1 MKTEADKT
9 GTFFVYRYC
18 RQKSRFMRIKLAIA
32 LSLLPVLLSAQEH
45 VTVKGRIINEQ
56 GEAVEY
62 VQFGVPK
69 LQIGSIS
76 AADGR
81 FEIDM
86 PCDTLEFF
94 HVSYQPAAYP
104 VTGPDDDVVIVLHGR
119 ELPPAVSI
127 GGNTK
132 EKYLMRPGTNVLKNM
147 GVISTVLRSEHPSGR
162 EIGSVAQAKK
172 PFLVQ
177 DILFTVHS
185 NHIPDCVASINIYRI
200 EGRKESFVNVLHKPI
215 YFNVAVSNDPQDF
228 DIQPEETLLLEPG
241 RYFIAFQIV
250 GCNNEALQA
259 FLAKTQDEQE
269 FWEMSMDFNI
279 YLKSSYVR
287 EVALGGMEHLPV
299 NIGVAVK
306 GLEYQ

>member
-1 MKTEADKT
+1 
-9 GTFFVYRYC
+9 
-18 RQKSRFMRIKLAIA
+18 MRIKLAVA
-32 LSLLPVLLSAQEH
+32 LSLLPALLSAQEH

-56 GEAVEY
+56 GDAVEY
-62 VQFGVPK
+62 VLLGVPK

-94 HVSYQPAAYP
+94 HVSYQRAVYP
-104 VTGPDDDVVIVLHGR
+104 VTGPADDVVIVLHEQ
-119 ELPPAVSI
+119 ELPPAVFI

-132 EKYLMRPGTNVLKNM
+132 EKYLLKPGTGLLK
-147 GVISTVLRSEHPSGR
+147 GVGIITTSLRNGHTSGR

-172 PFLVQ
+172 PFLVK
-177 DILFTVHS
+177 DILLTVRS
-185 NHIPDCVASINIYRI
+185 NHIPGCVASINIYRI
-200 EGRKESFVNVLHKPI
+200 EGKKESFVNVLHKPI
-215 YFNVAVSNDPQDF
+215 YFGVAVSNDPQDF

-241 RYFIAFQIV
+241 KYFIAFQV
-250 GCNNEALQA
+250 AGCDNEALQA
-259 FLAKTQDEQE
+259 SLAETQGEHEFL
-269 FWEMSMDFNI
+269 EMSIDFNI

>member
-1 MKTEADKT
+1 
-9 GTFFVYRYC
+9 
-18 RQKSRFMRIKLAIA
+18 MRN
-32 LSLLPVLLSAQEH
+32 SLLVTLLLIPSLLFARER
-45 VTVKGRIINEQ
+45 VTVKGRIINEN
-56 GEAVEY
+56 GDGIEY
-62 VQFGVPK
+62 VQLGVPK
-69 LQIGSIS
+69 LQIGAIS
-76 AADGR
+76 DADGR

-94 HVSYQPAAYP
+94 HVSYLRAAYP
-104 VTGPDDDVVIVLHGR
+104 VTGPADDVVIVLHEQ

-162 EIGSVAQAKK
+162 EIGSVAQTKK

-177 DILFTVHS
+177 DILFSVHS
-185 NHIPDCVASINIYRI
+185 NHVPGCVASINIYRI
-200 EGRKESFVNVLHKPI
+200 EGKEESFVNVLHKPI
-215 YFNVAVSNDPQDF
+215 YFDVAVSNDPQDF

-250 GCNNEALQA
+250 GCDNEALQA
-259 FLAKTQDEQE
+259 FLAKTQEE
-269 FWEMSMDFNI
+269 RKNWEMSMDFDI

-287 EVALGGMEHLPV
+287 EVALGKMEHLPV

-306 GLEYQ
+306 GMEYR

>member
-1 MKTEADKT
+1 
-9 GTFFVYRYC
+9 
-18 RQKSRFMRIKLAIA
+18 MRIKLAIA

-62 VQFGVPK
+62 VQLGVPK

-76 AADGR
+76 AADGC

-94 HVSYQPAAYP
+94 HVSYQRAAYP
-104 VTGPDDDVVIVLHGR
+104 VTGPADDVVIVLHEQ
-119 ELPPAVSI
+119 ELPPAIFI
-127 GGNTK
+127 GGDTK
-132 EKYLMRPGTNVLKNM
+132 EKYLLKPGTGLLKSVGIITTSM
-147 GVISTVLRSEHPSGR
+147 RSGHPSGR
-162 EIGSVAQAKK
+162 EIGSVAQTKK
-172 PFLVQ
+172 PFLVKN
-177 DILFTVHS
+177 ILLTVRS
-185 NHIPDCVASINIYRI
+185 NHIPGCVASINIYRI
-200 EGRKESFVNVLHKPI
+200 EGKKESFVNVLHKPI
-215 YFNVAVSNDPQDF
+215 YFDVAVSNDPQDF

-259 FLAKTQDEQE
+259 FLAKKQE
-269 FWEMSMDFNI
+269 ERKIWEMSMDFNI

-287 EVALGGMEHLPV
+287 EVALGEMEHLPV

-306 GLEYQ
+306 GLEYR